1 MDIKLGEDGDISL
14 VNGDA
19 QTTSIGA
26 EDLAQR
32 LRIRLNTFQ
41 GEWFM
46 DNTLG
51 IDWWNRVMGKNRSKM
66 AVDAIIQDSILKEPD
81 ALQIVSYTSSIS
93 TDRKFSCSFRVRTEN
108 GAISSAITFALSP
121 TN

>member
-1 MDIKLGEDGDISL
+1 MDIKLDEDGDISL

-19 QTTSIGA
+19 QTTSVGA

-66 AVDAIIQDSILKEPD
+66 AVDALIQDAILKEPD

-93 TDRKFSCSFRVRTEN
+93 TNRKFSCSFRVRTED
-108 GAISSAITFALSP
+108 GAISSAITFVLTP

>member
-1 MDIKLGEDGDISL
+1 MDIKLDEDGDISL

-19 QTTSIGA
+19 QTTGIGA
-26 EDLAQR
+26 EDLSQR

-66 AVDAIIQDSILKEPD
+66 AVDALIQDSILKEPD

-93 TDRKFSCSFRVRTEN
+93 TDRKFSCSFRVRTED
-108 GAISSAITFALSP
+108 GAISSAITFVLTP

>member
-1 MDIKLGEDGDISL
+1 MDIKLDEDGDISL

-26 EDLAQR
+26 EDLSQR

-66 AVDAIIQDSILKEPD
+66 AVDALIQDAILKEPD

-93 TDRKFSCSFRVRTEN
+93 ADRKFSCSFRVRTED
-108 GAISSAITFALSP
+108 GAVSSAITFVLTP

>member
-1 MDIKLGEDGDISL
+1 MDIKLDEDGDIYL

-66 AVDAIIQDSILKEPD
+66 VVDALIQDAILEEPD

-93 TDRKFSCSFRVRTEN
+93 TDRKFSCSFRVRTED
-108 GAISSAITFALSP
+108 GAISSAITFVLTP

>member
-1 MDIKLGEDGDISL
+1 MDIKLDEDGDIYL

-51 IDWWNRVMGKNRSKM
+51 IDWWNRIMGKNRSKM
-66 AVDAIIQDSILKEPD
+66 VVDALIQDAILKEPD

-93 TDRKFSCSFRVRTEN
+93 TDRKFSCSFRVRTED
-108 GAISSAITFALSP
+108 GAISSAITFVLTP

>member
-1 MDIKLGEDGDISL
+1 MDIKLDEDGDIYL

-66 AVDAIIQDSILKEPD
+66 VVDALIQDAILKEPD

-93 TDRKFSCSFRVRTEN
+93 TDRKFSCSFRVRTED
-108 GAISSAITFALSP
+108 GAISSAITFVLTP

>member
-1 MDIKLGEDGDISL
+1 MDIKLDEDGDISL

-66 AVDAIIQDSILKEPD
+66 VVDALIQDAILKEPD

-93 TDRKFSCSFRVRTEN
+93 TDRKFSCSFRVRTED
-108 GAISSAITFALSP
+108 GAISSAITFVLTP